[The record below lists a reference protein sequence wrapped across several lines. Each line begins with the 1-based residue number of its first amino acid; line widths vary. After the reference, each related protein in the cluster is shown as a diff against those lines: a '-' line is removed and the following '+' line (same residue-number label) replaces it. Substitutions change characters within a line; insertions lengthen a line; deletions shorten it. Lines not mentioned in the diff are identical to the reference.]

1 MTANTKESPLVPSKQ
16 NTEAL
21 RFITFNVNGVKTLFN
36 YHPWNKLEQNF
47 DSLFD
52 KLEADIITLQE
63 LKLSPNT
70 LTSAGGS
77 IGNLKKFHSFIS
89 MPKSKRGY
97 SGVGVFV
104 RKCTPSLVIKA
115 EEGLTGWLNSPDE
128 PSKSYREREPSTLI
142 GGYPSVSALPR
153 ERALELD
160 SEGRCVCI
168 EMPNNTVVISV
179 YCPANS
185 MGTDSGLEFKLE
197 FLQVLLHRC
206 FTLKHHHNKEVILMG
221 DINAC
226 LDLIDS
232 ADGIQDGIKAK
243 QVQPVRLD
251 FERVNYKAC
260 IEFKKATPSR
270 TILNTYTHPT
280 LALDEAKYKTT
291 LGQLQCLYDTT
302 RIIQGR
308 RMSMYTVWNTMTSAR
323 QSNYGSRIDLIL
335 CTDKLCDSI
344 SNADICP
351 QVKGSDHCPVFTD
364 FVLDKAQFAVKG
376 HVSLALDAKVF
387 YKLVQH
393 RDISTLFGNKGKDT
407 VQDPEKPAVG
417 ETSSARPS
425 TSDALTQPT
434 RKRKLEYV
442 SRKGLKHLQNQP
454 SLQQSIS
461 NFFFK
466 ENTKVPPGA
475 EPDDMKRES
484 RLAPPFS
491 IESISNKIYGD
502 RPNCLH
508 NEPCQLKTSLK
519 NPQTRGRKFW
529 CCPRP
534 LIGIN
539 IPNSKDV
546 SDHRCD
552 FFEWVH
558 SKRNCQAHNNYK
570 SAEEVLR

>member
-1 MTANTKESPLVPSKQ
+1 MTANTKESPLVPIKR

-21 RFITFNVNGVKTLFN
+21 RFITFNVNGVKTLFS
-36 YHPWNKLEQNF
+36 YHPWNKLQQNF

-52 KLEADIITLQE
+52 KLEADFITLQE

-128 PSKSYREREPSTLI
+128 PSKTYREREPSTLI
-142 GGYPSVSALPR
+142 GGYPSESALPR

-160 SEGRCVCI
+160 SEGRCVCV

-197 FLQVLLHRC
+197 FLQVLLRRC
-206 FTLKHHHNKEVILMG
+206 YDLKHHHRKEVILMG

-243 QVQPVRLD
+243 QVQPVRFD

-270 TILNTYTHPT
+270 AILNTYTHPT
-280 LALDEAKYKTT
+280 IALDEAVHKSP
-291 LGQLQCLYDTT
+291 LVQLQCLHDTT

-351 QVKGSDHCPVFTD
+351 QLKGSDHCPVFTD
-364 FVLDKAQFAVKG
+364 FVLDKAQLNVKKD
-376 HVSLALDAKVF
+376 VPLAFDARVF

-393 RDISTLFGNKGKDT
+393 RDIITLFGKKGKDT
-407 VQDPEKPAVG
+407 VQDPEKPAAG
-417 ETSSARPS
+417 DTSLSRPS
-425 TSDALTQPT
+425 SNDAPPQPLK
-434 RKRKLEYV
+434 KRKLEYV
-442 SRKGLKHLQNQP
+442 SRKGINYLHKQP

-466 ENTKVPPGA
+466 ENSKVQPIP
-475 EPDDMKRES
+475 ELDDMQRET

-491 IESISNKIYGD
+491 IDIMSNKIYGD
-502 RPNCLH
+502 RPSCLH
-508 NEPCQLKTSLK
+508 NEPCQLRTSLK

-529 CCPRP
+529 CCPKP

-539 IPNSKDV
+539 IPNSKEV

-552 FFEWVH
+552 FFEW
-558 SKRNCQAHNNYK
+558 AHNK
-570 SAEEVLR
+570 